1 MTSDPEEIKVL
12 LLLPWQLN
20 YHISET
26 SGPSLLP
33 LVIAIPDWTQ
43 YNFKMKMN
51 HCKDTSKV
59 LQKCSMD
66 WTTL

>member
-33 LVIAIPDWTQ
+33 LVISIPD
-43 YNFKMKMN
+43 
-51 HCKDTSKV
+51 
-59 LQKCSMD
+59 
-66 WTTL
+66 